1 MTPLHR
7 FSSLSW
13 LIPSSLLFFLACSDG
28 EAGLSP
34 LDPPPTSEGGA
45 NNGPGAGGSNS
56 GSGGSDNG
64 SGGSNDGSGGSNS
77 GSGGSENGSGG
88 SENGSGG
95 SDNGSGGSGNGD
107 TGPLSCSGGENF
119 LPFNTTGTA
128 LYGLPPGLFSFTGQ
142 SNSSKLLSFRTP
154 PPSDNWTVRLFC
166 ADQRYLIAQKFITQ
180 TEQGAVQIVHVDEFV
195 RVEWLPFAN
204 EQVSTLGLCISS
216 TVVSSVEEAQGSTV
230 PLSDHKELTQ
240 GCHGQSWLSL
250 PRFEIPAPPA
260 RP

>member
-45 NNGPGAGGSNS
+45 NNGPGAGGSNNSSGGSDS
-56 GSGGSDNG
+56 GSGGSDSGSGGSNSGAGGSDNG
-64 SGGSNDGSGGSNS
+64 SGGSD
-77 GSGGSENGSGG
+77 
-88 SENGSGG
+88 
-95 SDNGSGGSGNGD
+95 NGD
-107 TGPLSCSGGENF
+107 TGPLSCSGGESF

-128 LYGLPPGLFSFTGQ
+128 LYGPPPAFFSFTGE

-216 TVVSSVEEAQGSTV
+216 SVVSSVEQAQSSTI
-230 PLSDHKELTQ
+230 PLSDHKDLTQ

-250 PRFEIPAPPA
+250 PRFELPALP
-260 RP
+260 